1 MAIWDADQPLS
12 TDSPGIFPSKC
23 QANWDV
29 LFDNLGADHLF
40 RTTTGVTDQGYH
52 KIIHWVNQSDPT
64 YINGTGMTYAKDQV
78 ITLDSVDQTA
88 PQLFHRTSDG
98 TTTRE
103 NPITCVP
110 IRAFVNFDGTV
121 GLKGSGD
128 TQTIRSSFN
137 VDSVKRIG
145 TRSGNYEITFTPG
158 TIPSA
163 AYAVL
168 GTAQRSG
175 VTSNGKAC
183 YIAINDVAYT
193 TAVTT
198 SVLQITCSSDGTNSH
213 DVFMGN
219 VIIVGG

>member
-12 TDSPGIFPSKC
+12 TDSPGVFPSKA

-52 KIIHWVNQSDPT
+52 TIVHWVNQGDPT

-103 NPITCVP
+103 NPITCAP
-110 IRAFVNFDGTV
+110 IRAFVNFDGTI
-121 GLKGSGD
+121 GIAGDGS

-137 VDSVKRIG
+137 VDSVVRIG
-145 TRSGNYEITFTPG
+145 SSSGQYQINFTSAL
-158 TIPSA
+158 PSD
-163 AYAVL
+163 AYICIM
-168 GTAQRSG
+168 TAQRSG
-175 VTSNGKAC
+175 VGSGYA
-183 YIAINDVAYT
+183 YLSVLDVAYT

-198 SVLQITCSSDGTNSH
+198 TTLQIQASSNGSSTHN
-213 DVFMGN
+213 VNMGN